1 MTDYPCITQLF
12 GERVK
17 IGGVQSL
24 TYFVSYRVKTSAAD
38 TTGTYLRQADIRKQY
53 GNKGW
58 DKMIKQ
64 YLQVNKP
71 VKVKKEKK
79 EEPILDI

>member
-1 MTDYPCITQLF
+1 MSDYPCITQLI
-12 GERVK
+12 GERDK

-24 TYFVSYRVKTSAAD
+24 TWFVSYRVKTSAAD
-38 TTGTYLRQADIRKQY
+38 TTEIYLRQADIRKQY

-64 YLQVNKP
+64 FLQSRRP
-71 VKVKKEKK
+71 TAVKVKK